1 MCGKVYCE
9 CWGKMDLVICI
20 WPWLCTKQLCCAV
33 VNFSVVPC
41 LLHLPNILAWLNL
54 ARNPALPSAPIKH
67 WSFWNAEAWGK
78 SAFLRMLYRCWWLDF
93 LQNSAIATYLEYAKS
108 LGSQRYWNEPSKPA
122 WYIQSWIFPPN
133 PAISKHL
140 ECTEGTPHRAEE
152 RLGKAQDNCLAQPWF
167 ICNISLVY
175 VLLSV

>member
-1 MCGKVYCE
+1 MHLALAMHQAV
-9 CWGKMDLVICI
+9 V
-20 WPWLCTKQLCCAV
+20 LCCCQFLCGSLPSAPTKH
-33 VNFSVVPC
+33 FDMAEFCKKSC
-41 LLHLPNILAWLNL
+41 LV
-54 ARNPALPSAPIKH
+54 PSAPIKH